1 MYVRRAAFVDDVEMF
16 DASFFG
22 ISGTEAKTM
31 DPQQR
36 MLLEVSY
43 DAFHRAGYDRK
54 ALMGSDAGVFVGQC
68 NNDFG
73 RIDWGAASDKM
84 NPFTGTGMSA
94 SISANRVSYTL
105 GLKGPSMTVDTACSW
120 PGLSEALAIQGPC
133 CGPPGDCSKQE
144 L

>member
-1 MYVRRAAFVDDVEMF
+1 MYTRRAAFVDDVEMF

-68 NNDFG
+68 NNDWG
-73 RIDWGAASDKM
+73 RIDWGTTSDKM

-94 SISANRVSYTL
+94 SISANRISYTL
-105 GLKGPSMTVDTACSW
+105 GLMNEI
-120 PGLSEALAIQGPC
+120 SEMLPVSRFYMAQLAMYCNNVGCVP
-133 CGPPGDCSKQE
+133 
-144 L
+144 LY